1 MKQDLSRWSKGT
13 VDYFGLEGEY
23 IYNAKDMWLEHIHPD
38 DRQIYIDDINA
49 VFSGKS
55 AHHNC
60 QYRAKNKYGSISGL
74 NVAGQSFVTMKE
86 ILQFLPD
93 L

>member
-1 MKQDLSRWSKGT
+1 MDNILDNYLFEAFAAASDNIYIYVNDMKQDLSRWSKGT

-60 QYRAKNKYGSISGL
+60 
-74 NVAGQSFVTMKE
+74 
-86 ILQFLPD
+86 
-93 L
+93 